1 MILFKIKYFLM
12 NCYIELY
19 NNNGSKY
26 SIKSKI
32 MICKYNKDEDNIKID
47 FQSKENFIKFEF
59 DTLEED
65 IFINLKIDNTSI
77 NIEKRDNFRL
87 NTLNEKYKRKLAY
100 KIKWNLKTDKKIII
114 IKSLIINKEKYLN
127 IYELLKQ
134 YAVEVVK

>member
-1 MILFKIKYFLM
+1 MILFKNNFFLM

-77 NIEKRDNFRL
+77 NIEKKDNFRL

-114 IKSLIINKEKYLN
+114 IKALIINKEKYLN
-127 IYELLKQ
+127 IYEILKQ

>member
-65 IFINLKIDNTSI
+65 IFINLKIDNTTI